1 MNENRIRDAFETMNT
16 TKEMDRRI
24 LEAVHSGQE
33 TQKGRPRRR
42 SRRFYHR
49 LALAAAIVLTLFTV
63 FQIPQVATYAET
75 IVKTFTNVFRV
86 QGEEIKTEGKFLE
99 LDEDA
104 GNEMEKFDTLRQ
116 VEKKINIKLLKYDQG
131 YEKNLAWQ
139 YSPWTDYSEGIPDDE
154 IFGVTITNDY
164 YILGD
169 LKNVKIN
176 SHQEAS
182 TVNSII
188 YEKGKNFGTPI
199 KCQIIIYT
207 SAFYE
212 ARDGDGGME
221 NGILDYDSIINQ
233 ETATTYQCKNL
244 DTEVILYEIVTDG
257 PAAWEQVEGFPVT
270 FMILSYDGITYEFC
284 GQVSKDTMKEI
295 AENLH
300 Y

>member
-1 MNENRIRDAFETMNT
+1 MNENRIKDAFETMNT
-16 TKEMDRRI
+16 TEEMDQRI
-24 LEAVHSGQE
+24 LAAVASGQE
-33 TQKGRPRRR
+33 TQMGRPRKR

-49 LALAAAIVLTLFTV
+49 LALAAALMLTIFTV

-104 GNEMEKFDTLRQ
+104 GNEMEKYDTLHQ
-116 VEKKINIKLLKYDQG
+116 VEEKINIKLLKYDKG

-139 YSPWTDYSEGIPDDE
+139 YSPWTDYSGGKPGDE
-154 IFGVTITNDY
+154 IFGVHVTNDY

-176 SHQEAS
+176 SYKEPS
-182 TVNSII
+182 TVNSIV
-188 YEKGKNFGTPI
+188 YEKGKAFGTPI
-199 KCQIIIYT
+199 RCQIIIYT
-207 SAFYE
+207 SEYYE
-212 ARDGDGGME
+212 ARDGDAGME
-221 NGILDYDSIINQ
+221 NGILDYDSIIDK

-244 DTEVILYEIVTDG
+244 GTEVILYEIVTDG

-270 FMILSYDGITYEFC
+270 YMILSYDGITYEFC

>member
-1 MNENRIRDAFETMNT
+1 MNESRIKGAFETMHT
-16 TKEMDRRI
+16 TKEMDQRI
-24 LEAVHSGQE
+24 LAAVASGQE

-86 QGEEIKTEGKFLE
+86 QGEEVKAEGKFLE

-104 GNEMEKFDTLRQ
+104 SNEMEKFDTLRQ
-116 VEKKINIKLLKYDQG
+116 VEEKIDIKLLKYDKG

-139 YSPWTDYSEGIPDDE
+139 YSPWTDFFEGKPCDE
-154 IFGVTITNDY
+154 IFGVHVTNDY

-169 LKNVKIN
+169 LKNVKII
-176 SHQEAS
+176 SYKEPS
-182 TVNSII
+182 TVNSIV

-199 KCQIIIYT
+199 KCQITIYT
-207 SAFYE
+207 SEFYE

-244 DTEVILYEIVTDG
+244 DTEVILYEMVTDG

-270 FMILSYDGITYEFC
+270 YMILSYNGITYEFC
-284 GQVSKDTMKEI
+284 GQVTKDTMKEI